1 MYQRRHLNILK
12 SRMAEPRRRM
22 QIVMGPCQVGK
33 STLVGQFTEGVSVPF
48 DFFAA
53 DGVNRFDSS
62 WIPNKWQQV
71 RMRMDIHSEQE
82 HILIIDEVQKI
93 RGWSE
98 QVKKEWDED
107 SRSHRNLKVIL
118 LGSPRLL
125 LQKGLEESLEGRFE
139 TIKMGYWDWQEMH
152 EAFGFSMDEYVYF
165 GGFPGL
171 APDIQDEDRWRNL
184 MEDSIISP
192 ILTRDILE
200 IEEIRNPALL
210 RQVFELAC
218 IESAKELS
226 LTKMQGTMNSGTVPT
241 IKNYLD
247 ILNKSMIV
255 QALQNYSPSRVK
267 EKQSVPKMQV
277 FNNAFRNRFGT
288 FSFDEARVD
297 PAEWGRLVESAVGA
311 HLANRAMTDDYELFY
326 WRNERRQE
334 CDYVLRKGQA
344 LVAIE
349 VKSGSVDK
357 TVGFEKFKEQFA
369 DNVTHCWP
377 PCSASG
383 RFLHNGS
390 EVTVQ
395 KGLAHAIAVIS
406 IAVIILSMDCPS
418 VTNHPES
425 MTSLLQCL
433 S

>member
-1 MYQRRHLNILK
+1 
-12 SRMAEPRRRM
+12 M
-22 QIVMGPCQVGK
+22 QIVMGPRQVGK
-33 STLVGQFTEGVSVPF
+33 STLVGQFTEGISVPF

-118 LGSPRLL
+118 LGSSRLL

-192 ILTRDILE
+192 ILIRDILE

-369 DNVTHCWP
+369 DNVTAAFIVGPHALP
-377 PCSASG
+377 LDDFFIMDLKPL
-383 RFLHNGS
+383 FK
-390 EVTVQ
+390 
-395 KGLAHAIAVIS
+395 KG
-406 IAVIILSMDCPS
+406 
-418 VTNHPES
+418 
-425 MTSLLQCL
+425 
-433 S
+433 

>member
-22 QIVMGPCQVGK
+22 QIVMGPRQVGK
-33 STLVGQFTEGVSVPF
+33 STMVGQFTEGTSVPF
-48 DFFAA
+48 DFCAA
-53 DGVNRFDSS
+53 DSVNRFDTS
-62 WIPNKWQQV
+62 WIPNKWQQA

-93 RGWSE
+93 KGWSE

-118 LGSPRLL
+118 LGSSRLL
-125 LQKGLEESLEGRFE
+125 LQKGLEESLAGRFE

-171 APDIQDEDRWRNL
+171 ALDIKDEDRWRNL
-184 MEDSIISP
+184 MEYSIISP

-218 IESAKELS
+218 TESAKELS

-247 ILNKSMIV
+247 ILNKSMTV
-255 QALQNYSPSRVK
+255 QPLQNYSPSRIR

-288 FSFDEARVD
+288 FSFDEARMD
-297 PAEWGRLVESAVGA
+297 PAECGRQVESAVGA
-311 HLANRAMTDDYELFY
+311 HLANRSIVDDYELFY

-349 VKSGSVDK
+349 VKSGGVDK

-369 DNVTHCWP
+369 DNVAAAFIVGP
-377 PCSASG
+377 QALPLEDF
-383 RFLHNGS
+383 FL
-390 EVTVQ
+390 
-395 KGLAHAIAVIS
+395 
-406 IAVIILSMDCPS
+406 MDLK
-418 VTNHPES
+418 
-425 MTSLLQCL
+425 SLFKKK
-433 S
+433 

>member
-1 MYQRRHLNILK
+1 
-12 SRMAEPRRRM
+12 MAEPRRRM
-22 QIVMGPCQVGK
+22 QIVMGPRQVGK
-33 STLVGQFTEGVSVPF
+33 STLVGQFTEGISVPF

-118 LGSPRLL
+118 LGSSRLL

-200 IEEIRNPALL
+200 VEEIRNPALL

-255 QALQNYSPSRVK
+255 QPLQNYSPSRVK
-267 EKQSVPKMQV
+267 EKHSVPKMQV

-334 CDYVLRKGQA
+334 CDYVLRKGQT

-357 TVGFEKFKEQFA
+357 TIGFEKFKEQFA
-369 DNVTHCWP
+369 DKVTAAFIVGPHALP
-377 PCSASG
+377 LDDFFIMDLKSL
-383 RFLHNGS
+383 FK
-390 EVTVQ
+390 
-395 KGLAHAIAVIS
+395 KG
-406 IAVIILSMDCPS
+406 
-418 VTNHPES
+418 
-425 MTSLLQCL
+425 
-433 S
+433 

>member
-1 MYQRRHLNILK
+1 
-12 SRMAEPRRRM
+12 M
-22 QIVMGPCQVGK
+22 QIVMGPRQVGK
-33 STLVGQFTEGVSVPF
+33 STLVGQFTEGISVPF

-118 LGSPRLL
+118 LGSSRLL

-139 TIKMGYWDWQEMH
+139 TIKMGYWDWQEMY

-255 QALQNYSPSRVK
+255 QPLQNYSPSRVK

-369 DNVTHCWP
+369 DKVTAAFIVGPHALP
-377 PCSASG
+377 LDDFFIMDLKSL
-383 RFLHNGS
+383 FK
-390 EVTVQ
+390 
-395 KGLAHAIAVIS
+395 KG
-406 IAVIILSMDCPS
+406 
-418 VTNHPES
+418 
-425 MTSLLQCL
+425 
-433 S
+433 

>member
-22 QIVMGPCQVGK
+22 QIVMGPRQVGK
-33 STLVGQFTEGVSVPF
+33 STLVGQFTEGISVPF

-118 LGSPRLL
+118 LGSSRLL
-125 LQKGLEESLEGRFE
+125 LQKGLEESIEGRFE

-218 IESAKELS
+218 IESTKELS

-255 QALQNYSPSRVK
+255 QPLQNYSPSRVK

-369 DNVTHCWP
+369 DNVTAAFIVGPHALP
-377 PCSASG
+377 LDDFFIMDLKSL
-383 RFLHNGS
+383 FK
-390 EVTVQ
+390 
-395 KGLAHAIAVIS
+395 KG
-406 IAVIILSMDCPS
+406 
-418 VTNHPES
+418 
-425 MTSLLQCL
+425 
-433 S
+433 

>member
-1 MYQRRHLNILK
+1 
-12 SRMAEPRRRM
+12 M
-22 QIVMGPCQVGK
+22 QIVMGPRQVGK
-33 STLVGQFTEGVSVPF
+33 STLVGQFTEGISVPF

-118 LGSPRLL
+118 LGSSRLL

-226 LTKMQGTMNSGTVPT
+226 LTKMQGTMSSGTVPT

-255 QALQNYSPSRVK
+255 QPLQNYSPSRVK

-297 PAEWGRLVESAVGA
+297 PTEWGRLVESAVGA

-369 DNVTHCWP
+369 DNVTAAFIVGPHALP
-377 PCSASG
+377 LDDFFRMDLKSL
-383 RFLHNGS
+383 FK
-390 EVTVQ
+390 
-395 KGLAHAIAVIS
+395 KG
-406 IAVIILSMDCPS
+406 
-418 VTNHPES
+418 
-425 MTSLLQCL
+425 
-433 S
+433 

>member
-22 QIVMGPCQVGK
+22 QIVMGPRQVGK
-33 STLVGQFTEGVSVPF
+33 STLVGQFTEGISVPF

-125 LQKGLEESLEGRFE
+125 SQKGLEESLEGRFE

-226 LTKMQGTMNSGTVPT
+226 LTKMQGTMNRGTVPT
-241 IKNYLD
+241 IKKYLD

-255 QALQNYSPSRVK
+255 QPLQNYSPSRVK

-369 DNVTHCWP
+369 DNVTAAFIVGPHALP
-377 PCSASG
+377 LDDFFIMDLKSL
-383 RFLHNGS
+383 FK
-390 EVTVQ
+390 
-395 KGLAHAIAVIS
+395 KG
-406 IAVIILSMDCPS
+406 
-418 VTNHPES
+418 
-425 MTSLLQCL
+425 
-433 S
+433 

>member
-22 QIVMGPCQVGK
+22 QIVMGPRQVGK
-33 STLVGQFTEGVSVPF
+33 STLVGQFTEGISVPF

-118 LGSPRLL
+118 LGSSRLL

-255 QALQNYSPSRVK
+255 QPLQNYSPSRVK

-369 DNVTHCWP
+369 DNVTAAFIVGP
-377 PCSASG
+377 
-383 RFLHNGS
+383 
-390 EVTVQ
+390 
-395 KGLAHAIAVIS
+395 HALPLDDFFI
-406 IAVIILSMDCPS
+406 MDLK
-418 VTNHPES
+418 
-425 MTSLLQCL
+425 SLFKKK
-433 S
+433 

>member
-22 QIVMGPCQVGK
+22 QIVMGPRQVGK
-33 STLVGQFTEGVSVPF
+33 STLVGQFTEGISVPF

-118 LGSPRLL
+118 LGSSRLL

-210 RQVFELAC
+210 RQVFELAS

-255 QALQNYSPSRVK
+255 QPLQNYSPSRVK

-297 PAEWGRLVESAVGA
+297 PAEWGHLVESAVGA

-369 DNVTHCWP
+369 DKVTAAFIVGPHALP
-377 PCSASG
+377 LDDFFIMDLKSL
-383 RFLHNGS
+383 FK
-390 EVTVQ
+390 
-395 KGLAHAIAVIS
+395 KG
-406 IAVIILSMDCPS
+406 
-418 VTNHPES
+418 
-425 MTSLLQCL
+425 
-433 S
+433 

>member
-1 MYQRRHLNILK
+1 
-12 SRMAEPRRRM
+12 M
-22 QIVMGPCQVGK
+22 QIVMGPGQVGK
-33 STLVGQFTEGVSVPF
+33 STLVGQFTEGISVPF

-118 LGSPRLL
+118 LGSSRLL

-255 QALQNYSPSRVK
+255 QPLQNYSPSRVK
-267 EKQSVPKMQV
+267 EKQSVSKMQV

-369 DNVTHCWP
+369 DNVTAAFIVGPHALP
-377 PCSASG
+377 LDDFFMMDLKSL
-383 RFLHNGS
+383 FK
-390 EVTVQ
+390 
-395 KGLAHAIAVIS
+395 KG
-406 IAVIILSMDCPS
+406 
-418 VTNHPES
+418 
-425 MTSLLQCL
+425 
-433 S
+433 

>member
-22 QIVMGPCQVGK
+22 QIVMGPRQVGK
-33 STLVGQFTEGVSVPF
+33 STLVGQFTEGISVPF

-118 LGSPRLL
+118 LGSSRLL

-255 QALQNYSPSRVK
+255 QPLQNYSPSRVK

-297 PAEWGRLVESAVGA
+297 PTEWGRLVESAVGA

-369 DNVTHCWP
+369 DNVTAAFIVGPHALP
-377 PCSASG
+377 LDDFFRMDLKSL
-383 RFLHNGS
+383 FK
-390 EVTVQ
+390 
-395 KGLAHAIAVIS
+395 KG
-406 IAVIILSMDCPS
+406 
-418 VTNHPES
+418 
-425 MTSLLQCL
+425 
-433 S
+433 

>member
-22 QIVMGPCQVGK
+22 QIVMGPRQVGK
-33 STLVGQFTEGVSVPF
+33 STLVGQFTEGISVPF

-71 RMRMDIHSEQE
+71 RMRMDVHSEQE

-118 LGSPRLL
+118 LGSSRLL

-255 QALQNYSPSRVK
+255 QPLQNYSPSRVK

-369 DNVTHCWP
+369 DNVTAAFIVGPHALP
-377 PCSASG
+377 LDDFFIMDLKSL
-383 RFLHNGS
+383 FK
-390 EVTVQ
+390 
-395 KGLAHAIAVIS
+395 KG
-406 IAVIILSMDCPS
+406 
-418 VTNHPES
+418 
-425 MTSLLQCL
+425 
-433 S
+433 

>member
-1 MYQRRHLNILK
+1 MYQRRHLNILT

-22 QIVMGPCQVGK
+22 QIVMGPRQVGK
-33 STLVGQFTEGVSVPF
+33 STLVGQFTEATSVPF

-118 LGSPRLL
+118 LGSSRLL

-200 IEEIRNPALL
+200 VEEIRNPALL

-255 QALQNYSPSRVK
+255 QPLQNYSPSRVK

-277 FNNAFRNRFGT
+277 FNNAFRNRFGS

-369 DNVTHCWP
+369 DNVTAAFIVGPHALP
-377 PCSASG
+377 LEDFFIMDLKSL
-383 RFLHNGS
+383 FK
-390 EVTVQ
+390 
-395 KGLAHAIAVIS
+395 KG
-406 IAVIILSMDCPS
+406 
-418 VTNHPES
+418 
-425 MTSLLQCL
+425 
-433 S
+433 

>member
-1 MYQRRHLNILK
+1 
-12 SRMAEPRRRM
+12 M
-22 QIVMGPCQVGK
+22 QIVMGPRQVGK
-33 STLVGQFTEGVSVPF
+33 STLVGQFTEGISVPF

-118 LGSPRLL
+118 LGSSRLL
-125 LQKGLEESLEGRFE
+125 SQKGLEESLEGRFE

-247 ILNKSMIV
+247 ILNKSMTV
-255 QALQNYSPSRVK
+255 QPLQNYSSSRVK

-369 DNVTHCWP
+369 DKVTAAFIVGP
-377 PCSASG
+377 QALPLED
-383 RFLHNGS
+383 FF
-390 EVTVQ
+390 
-395 KGLAHAIAVIS
+395 I
-406 IAVIILSMDCPS
+406 MDLK
-418 VTNHPES
+418 
-425 MTSLLQCL
+425 SLFKKKLL
-433 S
+433 Y

>member
-1 MYQRRHLNILK
+1 
-12 SRMAEPRRRM
+12 MAEPRRRM
-22 QIVMGPCQVGK
+22 QIVMGPRQVGK
-33 STLVGQFTEGVSVPF
+33 STLVGQFTEATSVPF

-53 DGVNRFDSS
+53 DSVNRFDTS
-62 WIPNKWQQV
+62 WIPNKWQQA

-82 HILIIDEVQKI
+82 HILVIDEVQKI
-93 RGWSE
+93 KGWSE

-107 SRSHRNLKVIL
+107 SRNHRNLKVIL
-118 LGSPRLL
+118 LGSSRLL

-152 EAFGFSMDEYVYF
+152 EAFGFSMDEYVYL

-247 ILNKSMIV
+247 ILNKSMTV
-255 QALQNYSPSRVK
+255 QPLQNYSASIIR
-267 EKQSVPKMQV
+267 EKLSVPKMQV
-277 FNNAFRNRFGT
+277 FNNAFRNRFGS

-297 PAEWGRLVESAVGA
+297 PAEWGRQIESAVGA
-311 HLANRAMTDDYELFY
+311 HLANRSMLDDYELFY

-349 VKSGSVDK
+349 VKSGGVDR

-369 DNVTHCWP
+369 DKVAAAFIVGP
-377 PCSASG
+377 QALPLED
-383 RFLHNGS
+383 FFM
-390 EVTVQ
+390 
-395 KGLAHAIAVIS
+395 
-406 IAVIILSMDCPS
+406 MDLK
-418 VTNHPES
+418 
-425 MTSLLQCL
+425 SLFKKKLL
-433 S
+433 Y

>member
-1 MYQRRHLNILK
+1 MYQRRHLNVLK

-22 QIVMGPCQVGK
+22 QIVMGPRQVGK
-33 STLVGQFTEGVSVPF
+33 STLVGQFTEGTSVPF

-53 DGVNRFDSS
+53 DSVNRFDTS
-62 WIPNKWQQV
+62 WIPGKWQQA

-93 RGWSE
+93 KGWSE

-118 LGSPRLL
+118 LGSSRLL

-139 TIKMGYWDWQEMH
+139 TIKMGYWDWREMQ

-247 ILNKSMIV
+247 ILSKSMTV
-255 QALQNYSPSRVK
+255 QSLQNYSPSRIK

-297 PAEWGRLVESAVGA
+297 PAEWGRQVESAVGA
-311 HLANRAMTDDYELFY
+311 HLANNAMTDDYELFY

-334 CDYVLRKGQA
+334 CDYVLRKGQS

-369 DNVTHCWP
+369 DKVT
-377 PCSASG
+377 SAFIVG
-383 RFLHNGS
+383 PQALPLEEFF
-390 EVTVQ
+390 V
-395 KGLAHAIAVIS
+395 
-406 IAVIILSMDCPS
+406 MDLKPLFKRKQI
-418 VTNHPES
+418 N
-425 MTSLLQCL
+425 L
-433 S
+433 

>member
-22 QIVMGPCQVGK
+22 QIVMGPRQVGK
-33 STLVGQFTEGVSVPF
+33 STLVGQFTEGISVPF

-118 LGSPRLL
+118 LGSSRIL

-255 QALQNYSPSRVK
+255 QPLQNYSPSRVK

-369 DNVTHCWP
+369 DNVTAAFIVGPHALP
-377 PCSASG
+377 LDDFFMMDLKSL
-383 RFLHNGS
+383 FK
-390 EVTVQ
+390 
-395 KGLAHAIAVIS
+395 KG
-406 IAVIILSMDCPS
+406 
-418 VTNHPES
+418 
-425 MTSLLQCL
+425 
-433 S
+433 

>member
-22 QIVMGPCQVGK
+22 QIVMGPRQVGK
-33 STLVGQFTEGVSVPF
+33 STLVGQFTEATSVPF

-53 DGVNRFDSS
+53 DSVNRFDSS

-118 LGSPRLL
+118 LGSSRLL
-125 LQKGLEESLEGRFE
+125 SQKGLEESLEGRFE

-171 APDIQDEDRWRNL
+171 APYIQDEDRWRNL

-255 QALQNYSPSRVK
+255 QPLQNYSPSRVK

-369 DNVTHCWP
+369 DKVTAAFIVGP
-377 PCSASG
+377 QALPLED
-383 RFLHNGS
+383 FF
-390 EVTVQ
+390 
-395 KGLAHAIAVIS
+395 I
-406 IAVIILSMDCPS
+406 MDLK
-418 VTNHPES
+418 
-425 MTSLLQCL
+425 SLFKKKLL
-433 S
+433 Y

>member
-1 MYQRRHLNILK
+1 MYQRRHLNILT

-22 QIVMGPCQVGK
+22 QIVMGPRQVGK
-33 STLVGQFTEGVSVPF
+33 STLVGQFTEGISVPF

-118 LGSPRLL
+118 LGSSRLL

-255 QALQNYSPSRVK
+255 QPLQNYSPSRVK

-297 PAEWGRLVESAVGA
+297 PTEWGRLVESAVGA

-369 DNVTHCWP
+369 DKVTAAFIVGPHALP
-377 PCSASG
+377 LDDFFIMDLKSL
-383 RFLHNGS
+383 FK
-390 EVTVQ
+390 
-395 KGLAHAIAVIS
+395 KG
-406 IAVIILSMDCPS
+406 
-418 VTNHPES
+418 
-425 MTSLLQCL
+425 
-433 S
+433 

>member
-22 QIVMGPCQVGK
+22 QIVMGPRQVGK

-118 LGSPRLL
+118 LGSSRLL

-255 QALQNYSPSRVK
+255 QPLQNYSPSRVK

-369 DNVTHCWP
+369 DNVTAAFIVGPHALP
-377 PCSASG
+377 MDDFFIMDLKSL
-383 RFLHNGS
+383 FK
-390 EVTVQ
+390 
-395 KGLAHAIAVIS
+395 KG
-406 IAVIILSMDCPS
+406 
-418 VTNHPES
+418 
-425 MTSLLQCL
+425 
-433 S
+433 

>member
-1 MYQRRHLNILK
+1 
-12 SRMAEPRRRM
+12 MAEPRRRM
-22 QIVMGPCQVGK
+22 QIVMGPRQVGK
-33 STLVGQFTEGVSVPF
+33 STLVGQFTEGISVPF

-118 LGSPRLL
+118 LGSSRLL

-192 ILTRDILE
+192 ILIRDILE

-369 DNVTHCWP
+369 DNVTAAFIVGPHALP
-377 PCSASG
+377 LDDFFIMDLKPL
-383 RFLHNGS
+383 FK
-390 EVTVQ
+390 
-395 KGLAHAIAVIS
+395 KG
-406 IAVIILSMDCPS
+406 
-418 VTNHPES
+418 
-425 MTSLLQCL
+425 
-433 S
+433 

>member
-22 QIVMGPCQVGK
+22 QIVMGPRQVGK
-33 STLVGQFTEGVSVPF
+33 STLVGQFTEGISVPF

-93 RGWSE
+93 KGWSE

-107 SRSHRNLKVIL
+107 SRNHRNMKVIL
-118 LGSPRLL
+118 LGSFRLL
-125 LQKGLEESLEGRFE
+125 LQRGLEESLEGRFE

-255 QALQNYSPSRVK
+255 QPLQNYSPSRVK

-369 DNVTHCWP
+369 DKVTAAFIVGPHALP
-377 PCSASG
+377 LDDFFIMDLKSL
-383 RFLHNGS
+383 FK
-390 EVTVQ
+390 
-395 KGLAHAIAVIS
+395 KG
-406 IAVIILSMDCPS
+406 
-418 VTNHPES
+418 
-425 MTSLLQCL
+425 
-433 S
+433 

>member
-1 MYQRRHLNILK
+1 
-12 SRMAEPRRRM
+12 M
-22 QIVMGPCQVGK
+22 QIVMGPRQVGK
-33 STLVGQFTEGVSVPF
+33 STLVGQFTEGISVPF

-118 LGSPRLL
+118 LGSSRLL

-255 QALQNYSPSRVK
+255 QPLQNYSPSRVK

-369 DNVTHCWP
+369 DKVTAAFIVGPHALP
-377 PCSASG
+377 LDDFFIMDLKSQ
-383 RFLHNGS
+383 FK
-390 EVTVQ
+390 
-395 KGLAHAIAVIS
+395 KG
-406 IAVIILSMDCPS
+406 
-418 VTNHPES
+418 
-425 MTSLLQCL
+425 
-433 S
+433 

>member
-22 QIVMGPCQVGK
+22 QIVMGPRQVGK

-118 LGSPRLL
+118 LGSSRLL

-255 QALQNYSPSRVK
+255 QPLQNYSPSRVK

-311 HLANRAMTDDYELFY
+311 HLANRAMTDDYELYY

-369 DNVTHCWP
+369 DKVTAAFIVGP
-377 PCSASG
+377 
-383 RFLHNGS
+383 
-390 EVTVQ
+390 
-395 KGLAHAIAVIS
+395 HALPLDDFS
-406 IAVIILSMDCPS
+406 
-418 VTNHPES
+418 
-425 MTSLLQCL
+425 
-433 S
+433 

>member
-22 QIVMGPCQVGK
+22 QIVMGPRQVGK
-33 STLVGQFTEGVSVPF
+33 STLVGQFTEGISVPF

-125 LQKGLEESLEGRFE
+125 SQKGLEESLEGRFE

-192 ILTRDILE
+192 ILTRDFLE

-255 QALQNYSPSRVK
+255 QPLQNYSPSRVK

-357 TVGFEKFKEQFA
+357 TIGFEKFKEQFA
-369 DNVTHCWP
+369 DIVTAAFIVGPHALP
-377 PCSASG
+377 LDDFFIMDLKSL
-383 RFLHNGS
+383 FK
-390 EVTVQ
+390 
-395 KGLAHAIAVIS
+395 KG
-406 IAVIILSMDCPS
+406 
-418 VTNHPES
+418 
-425 MTSLLQCL
+425 
-433 S
+433 

>member
-1 MYQRRHLNILK
+1 MYQRRHLNILT

-22 QIVMGPCQVGK
+22 QIVMGPRQVGK
-33 STLVGQFTEGVSVPF
+33 STLVGQFTEATSVPF

-118 LGSPRLL
+118 LGSSRLL

-200 IEEIRNPALL
+200 VEEIRNPALL

-255 QALQNYSPSRVK
+255 QPLQNYSPSRVK

-369 DNVTHCWP
+369 DNVTAAFIVGPHALP
-377 PCSASG
+377 LEDFFIMDLKSL
-383 RFLHNGS
+383 FK
-390 EVTVQ
+390 
-395 KGLAHAIAVIS
+395 KG
-406 IAVIILSMDCPS
+406 
-418 VTNHPES
+418 
-425 MTSLLQCL
+425 
-433 S
+433 

>member
-1 MYQRRHLNILK
+1 
-12 SRMAEPRRRM
+12 M
-22 QIVMGPCQVGK
+22 QIVMGPRQVGK

-118 LGSPRLL
+118 LGSSRLL

-255 QALQNYSPSRVK
+255 QPLQNYSPSRVK

-297 PAEWGRLVESAVGA
+297 PTEWGRLVESAVGA

-369 DNVTHCWP
+369 DNVTAAFIVGPHALP
-377 PCSASG
+377 LDDFFRMDLKSL
-383 RFLHNGS
+383 FK
-390 EVTVQ
+390 
-395 KGLAHAIAVIS
+395 KG
-406 IAVIILSMDCPS
+406 
-418 VTNHPES
+418 
-425 MTSLLQCL
+425 
-433 S
+433 

>member
-1 MYQRRHLNILK
+1 MYQRRHLNILT

-22 QIVMGPCQVGK
+22 QIVMGPRQVGK
-33 STLVGQFTEGVSVPF
+33 STLVGQFTEATSVPF

-118 LGSPRLL
+118 LGSSRLL

-255 QALQNYSPSRVK
+255 QPLQNYSPSRVK

-369 DNVTHCWP
+369 DNVTAAFIVGPHALP
-377 PCSASG
+377 LDDFFIMDLKSL
-383 RFLHNGS
+383 FK
-390 EVTVQ
+390 
-395 KGLAHAIAVIS
+395 KG
-406 IAVIILSMDCPS
+406 
-418 VTNHPES
+418 
-425 MTSLLQCL
+425 
-433 S
+433 

>member
-1 MYQRRHLNILK
+1 
-12 SRMAEPRRRM
+12 M
-22 QIVMGPCQVGK
+22 QIVMGPRQVGK
-33 STLVGQFTEGVSVPF
+33 STLVGQFTEGISVPF

-118 LGSPRLL
+118 LGSSRLL

-255 QALQNYSPSRVK
+255 QPLQNYSSSRVK
-267 EKQSVPKMQV
+267 EKQSV
-277 FNNAFRNRFGT
+277 
-288 FSFDEARVD
+288 
-297 PAEWGRLVESAVGA
+297 
-311 HLANRAMTDDYELFY
+311 
-326 WRNERRQE
+326 
-334 CDYVLRKGQA
+334 
-344 LVAIE
+344 
-349 VKSGSVDK
+349 
-357 TVGFEKFKEQFA
+357 
-369 DNVTHCWP
+369 
-377 PCSASG
+377 
-383 RFLHNGS
+383 
-390 EVTVQ
+390 
-395 KGLAHAIAVIS
+395 
-406 IAVIILSMDCPS
+406 
-418 VTNHPES
+418 
-425 MTSLLQCL
+425 
-433 S
+433 

>member
-1 MYQRRHLNILK
+1 
-12 SRMAEPRRRM
+12 MAEPRRRM
-22 QIVMGPCQVGK
+22 QIVMGPRQVGK

-118 LGSPRLL
+118 LGSSRLL

-200 IEEIRNPALL
+200 IEEIRIPALL

-226 LTKMQGTMNSGTVPT
+226 LTKMQGMMNSGTVPT

-247 ILNKSMIV
+247 ILNKSMTV
-255 QALQNYSPSRVK
+255 QPLQNYSASRIK
-267 EKQSVPKMQV
+267 EKLSVPKMQV
-277 FNNAFRNRFGT
+277 FNNAFRNRFGS

-297 PAEWGRLVESAVGA
+297 PAEWGRQIESAVGA
-311 HLANRAMTDDYELFY
+311 HLANRSMMDDYELFY

-369 DNVTHCWP
+369 DKVTAAFIVGP
-377 PCSASG
+377 
-383 RFLHNGS
+383 
-390 EVTVQ
+390 
-395 KGLAHAIAVIS
+395 HALPLEDFFI
-406 IAVIILSMDCPS
+406 MDLK
-418 VTNHPES
+418 
-425 MTSLLQCL
+425 SLFKKK
-433 S
+433 

>member
-12 SRMAEPRRRM
+12 SRMAEPRCRM
-22 QIVMGPCQVGK
+22 QIVMGPRQVGK
-33 STLVGQFTEGVSVPF
+33 STLVGQFTEGTSVPF

-53 DGVNRFDSS
+53 DNVNRFDTS
-62 WIPNKWQQV
+62 WIPDKWQQA

-93 RGWSE
+93 KGWSE

-107 SRSHRNLKVIL
+107 SRNHRNLKVIL
-118 LGSPRLL
+118 LGSSRLL
-125 LQKGLEESLEGRFE
+125 LQKGLEESLAGRFE

-152 EAFGFSMDEYVYF
+152 DAFGFSMDEYVYF

-218 IESAKELS
+218 TESAKELS
-226 LTKMQGTMNSGTVPT
+226 LTKMQGTMSSGTVPT

-247 ILNKSMIV
+247 ILSKSMTV
-255 QALQNYSPSRVK
+255 QPLQNYFPSRIK

-297 PAEWGRLVESAVGA
+297 PAEWGRQVESAVGA

-334 CDYVLRKGQA
+334 CDYVLRKGQS

-357 TVGFEKFKEQFA
+357 AVGFEKFKEQFA
-369 DNVTHCWP
+369 DKITAAFIVGP
-377 PCSASG
+377 QA
-383 RFLHNGS
+383 
-390 EVTVQ
+390 
-395 KGLAHAIAVIS
+395 
-406 IAVIILSMDCPS
+406 LSLEDFFVMDLK
-418 VTNHPES
+418 
-425 MTSLLQCL
+425 SLFKKK
-433 S
+433 

>member
-22 QIVMGPCQVGK
+22 QIVMGPRQVGK
-33 STLVGQFTEGVSVPF
+33 STLVGQFTEGISVPF

-118 LGSPRLL
+118 LGSSRLL

-255 QALQNYSPSRVK
+255 QPLQNYSPSRVK

-357 TVGFEKFKEQFA
+357 TIGFEKFKEQFA
-369 DNVTHCWP
+369 DKVTAAFIVGPHALP
-377 PCSASG
+377 LDD
-383 RFLHNGS
+383 FFIMD
-390 EVTVQ
+390 Q
-395 KGLAHAIAVIS
+395 K
-406 IAVIILSMDCPS
+406 
-418 VTNHPES
+418 
-425 MTSLLQCL
+425 SLFKKG
-433 S
+433 

>member
-22 QIVMGPCQVGK
+22 QIVMGPRQVGK
-33 STLVGQFTEGVSVPF
+33 STLVGQFTEGISVPF
-48 DFFAA
+48 DFFAT

-118 LGSPRLL
+118 LGSSRLL

-255 QALQNYSPSRVK
+255 QPLQNYSPSRVK

-357 TVGFEKFKEQFA
+357 TIGFEKFKEQFA
-369 DNVTHCWP
+369 DKVTAAFIVGPHALP
-377 PCSASG
+377 LDDFFIMDLKSL
-383 RFLHNGS
+383 FK
-390 EVTVQ
+390 
-395 KGLAHAIAVIS
+395 KG
-406 IAVIILSMDCPS
+406 
-418 VTNHPES
+418 
-425 MTSLLQCL
+425 
-433 S
+433 

>member
-22 QIVMGPCQVGK
+22 QIVMGPRQVGK
-33 STLVGQFTEGVSVPF
+33 STLVGQFTEGISAPF

-118 LGSPRLL
+118 LGSFRLL

-255 QALQNYSPSRVK
+255 QPLQNYSPSRVK

-334 CDYVLRKGQA
+334 CDYVLRKGQT

-357 TVGFEKFKEQFA
+357 TIGFEKFKEQFA
-369 DNVTHCWP
+369 DKVTAAFIVGPHALP
-377 PCSASG
+377 LDDFFIMDLKSL
-383 RFLHNGS
+383 FK
-390 EVTVQ
+390 
-395 KGLAHAIAVIS
+395 KG
-406 IAVIILSMDCPS
+406 
-418 VTNHPES
+418 
-425 MTSLLQCL
+425 
-433 S
+433 

>member
-22 QIVMGPCQVGK
+22 QIVMGPRQVGK
-33 STLVGQFTEGVSVPF
+33 STLVGQFTEVISVPF

-53 DGVNRFDSS
+53 DGVNRFDTS
-62 WIPNKWQQV
+62 WIPNKWQQA

-82 HILIIDEVQKI
+82 HILVIDEVQKI
-93 RGWSE
+93 KGWSE

-107 SRSHRNLKVIL
+107 SRNHRNLKVIL
-118 LGSPRLL
+118 LGSSRLL

-171 APDIQDEDRWRNL
+171 APDIQDEDRWRSL

-255 QALQNYSPSRVK
+255 QPLQNYSPSRVK

-369 DNVTHCWP
+369 DKVTAAFIVGPHALP
-377 PCSASG
+377 LDDFFIMDLKSL
-383 RFLHNGS
+383 FK
-390 EVTVQ
+390 
-395 KGLAHAIAVIS
+395 KG
-406 IAVIILSMDCPS
+406 
-418 VTNHPES
+418 
-425 MTSLLQCL
+425 
-433 S
+433 